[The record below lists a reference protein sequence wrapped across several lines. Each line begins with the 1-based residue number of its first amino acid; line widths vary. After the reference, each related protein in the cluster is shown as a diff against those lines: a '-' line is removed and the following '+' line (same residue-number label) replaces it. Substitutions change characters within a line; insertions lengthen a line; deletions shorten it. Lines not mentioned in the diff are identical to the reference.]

1 MQHTTV
7 CVYYVSTIYVNN
19 TIVYVEAQY
28 PLDNYCSHY
37 KAMSMLPTKMDS
49 YIKIIGNTQHSY
61 VSIVYWTIE
70 IHYIITN
77 VMYSMHVKIISP
89 RQRLGLWHFP
99 HHFSH
104 VSTHFMINNLVIIKL
119 TYKLYISCMVYCSS
133 TRSMYAPA
141 IICNNISDRLRSA
154 RVNIMKR
161 SDSMNILLHE
171 NLQYKCDNMGQRSL

>member
-1 MQHTTV
+1 MSSVYILSVVVSGVVINAIDCIQH
-7 CVYYVSTIYVNN
+7 C
-19 TIVYVEAQY
+19 
-28 PLDNYCSHY
+28 
-37 KAMSMLPTKMDS
+37 
-49 YIKIIGNTQHSY
+49 Y

-70 IHYIITN
+70 SHCIITN

-99 HHFSH
+99 HHFCH
-104 VSTHFMINNLVIIKL
+104 VSTNFMINNLVIIKL
-119 TYKLYISCMVYCSS
+119 IYKLYVSCLVHYSS
-133 TRSMYAPA
+133 TRSMYTPA

-171 NLQYKCDNMGQRSL
+171 NLQYKCDEHGPGQRSP